1 MCKVKVFD
9 SMLVYASSLTF
20 ICRMT
25 TFGIVFTFKSNPQ
38 VEDVCKGR
46 ICASMVLYSL
56 YFDMNQDN
64 FGDFFTFDPTSRV
77 QGECKDIICAYMLLH
92 S

>member
-1 MCKVKVFD
+1 
-9 SMLVYASSLTF
+9 
-20 ICRMT
+20 MT
-25 TFGIVFTFKSNPQ
+25 TFRSVFTFKSNPR

-46 ICASMVLYSL
+46 ICASTVVYSL

-64 FGDFFTFDPTSRV
+64 FWDFFTFDPTSGV
-77 QGECKDIICAYMLLH
+77 QGVCKDIICAYMLLH